1 MRLTLALLLL
11 SASTALG
18 QTVTFSVSGN
28 QGNDIVVSKADC
40 AKVTQVTWTRQAG
53 NLCDT
58 LYIWLSP
65 DTCSDT
71 PSSTEVTLDEIER
84 TETTPSGTVS
94 LNISEALTKAGQTCE
109 AQTEN
114 KSFKLC
120 ASVRPFSTNATT
132 CEATATSVGSPAVT
146 LTLDPKPPAAPILP
160 TVTGLDTALSVD
172 VTAPSDSSQMR
183 VEVVSLV
190 AGEDGGSTTAGAVV
204 RSKDQTSANTL
215 FRMENLENGV
225 EYGVRVL
232 ALDKAGNVSEPSP
245 LATGTPVAS
254 NGFWAAYRG
263 AQGAETGGCGAGGG
277 GLAVGAVV
285 AALGFW
291 TVSRRKQS

>member
-28 QGNDIVVSKADC
+28 QGNEIVVSKADC
-40 AKVTQVTWTRQAG
+40 AKVTQVTWTRQAT
-53 NLCDT
+53 NQCDT

-71 PSSTEVTLDEIER
+71 PSSSEVTLEEIER
-84 TETTPSGTVS
+84 SSSVTTGTVS
-94 LNISEALTKAGQTCE
+94 LNVSEALTKAGQTCE

-120 ASVRPFSTNATT
+120 ASVRPFNSTGTT
-132 CEATATSVGSPAVT
+132 CEATATSVGTPAIT

-172 VTAPSDSSQMR
+172 VTAPSDSSQMK
-183 VEVVSLV
+183 VEVVKLV
-190 AGEDGGSTTAGAVV
+190 AGEDGGSTTAGDVV
-204 RSKDQTSANTL
+204 RSKEQTSSNTL
-215 FRMENLENGV
+215 FRMDNLENGV
-225 EYGVRVL
+225 EYGVRVF
-232 ALDKAGNVSEPSP
+232 ALDKAGNQSEPSP
-245 LATGTPVAS
+245 LATGTPIAS

>member
-28 QGNDIVVSKADC
+28 QGNEIVVSKADC
-40 AKVTQVTWTRQAG
+40 AKVTQVTWQRQAG

-58 LYIWLSP
+58 LFIWLSP

-71 PSSTEVTLDEIER
+71 PSSTEVTLEEI
-84 TETTPSGTVS
+84 TSSSPANGTVS
-94 LNISEALTKAGQTCE
+94 VNISEALTKAGQTCE

-120 ASVRPFSTNATT
+120 ASVRPFNSTGTQ
-132 CEATATSVGSPAVT
+132 CEATATSVGTPAIT

-172 VTAPSDSSQMR
+172 VTAPSDSSQMK
-183 VEVVSLV
+183 VEVVKLV
-190 AGEDGGSTTAGAVV
+190 AGEDGGSTTAGDVV
-204 RSKDQTSANTL
+204 RSKEQTSSNTL
-215 FRMENLENGV
+215 FRMDNLENGV
-225 EYGVRVL
+225 EYGVRVF
-232 ALDKAGNVSEPSP
+232 ALDKAGNQSEPSP
-245 LATGTPVAS
+245 LATGTPIAS